1 MSSRSKFT
9 RPPAKDPRI
18 YCFLKSLAQPGRHGN
33 KTPNINNKWL
43 PLIFASELIKLRRCE
58 MDMYPRV
65 LTLAR
70 HTMTD
75 QAPMNPQHA
84 HIIGLMLA
92 MTVWWAQ
99 AQEGVI
105 EEGSSLN

>member
-1 MSSRSKFT
+1 
-9 RPPAKDPRI
+9 
-18 YCFLKSLAQPGRHGN
+18 
-33 KTPNINNKWL
+33 
-43 PLIFASELIKLRRCE
+43 